1 MDIKIGDKVRF
12 LNSVGGGRV
21 TSFKGKDSVWVEDE
35 DGFDIPAYIRE
46 CVVVGEKDTFVRVGS
61 RPQATPEPTRNDPK
75 QKPAP
80 QPAPDSYRPQETS
93 EGERLNIS
101 LAFIPTNPK
110 SLNDTRYEA
119 YFINESNYYL
129 FFNYMSRNNSSWV
142 SRYNGTIEPNTKIF
156 MEEFGKDVLNDLEQV
171 CIQLVA
177 YKKDKPFALKNPVSV
192 ELRLDT
198 VKFYK
203 LHSFRENDYFEE
215 DALLYSI
222 VRHDLAEREL
232 LISPSELKAAMY
244 QKESGEK
251 TPLKSSKK
259 STDINIVEVDLHI
272 DELLDSTAGMSNADM
287 LTYQLDKFHEV
298 LKQYAGSKGQKIVF
312 IHGKGDGV
320 LRTAIEKE
328 LKTKYK
334 QHYFQDASFREY
346 GYGATMVTIK

>member
-1 MDIKIGDKVRF
+1 MNIKIGDKVRF
-12 LNSVGGGRV
+12 LNSVGGGTV
-21 TSFKGKDSVWVEDE
+21 KSFKGKDSVWVEDE
-35 DGFDIPAYIRE
+35 DGFDVPAFIRE

-61 RPQATPEPTRNDPK
+61 RPQAAPEQKQNEPK

-80 QPAPDSYRPQETS
+80 QSAPENYKPEETS

-101 LAFIPTNPK
+101 LAFLPTNPK

-129 FFNYMSRNNSSWV
+129 FFNYMSRNNNSWV

-156 MEEFGKDVLNDLEQV
+156 IEEFGKDVLNDLEQV
-171 CIQLVA
+171 CVQLVA
-177 YKKDKPFALKNPVSV
+177 YKKGKPFLLKNPASV

-215 DALLYSI
+215 GALLYPI
-222 VRHDLAEREL
+222 IRHDLAEREL

-244 QKESGEK
+244 QKESGEA
-251 TPLKSSKK
+251 TPLKPSKAK
-259 STDINIVEVDLHI
+259 TDSDIVEVDLHI
-272 DELLDSTAGMSNADM
+272 DELLDSTAGMGNADI
-287 LTYQLDKFHEV
+287 LTYQLDKFNEV
-298 LKQYAGSKGQKIVF
+298 LKKYAGSKGQKIVF

-320 LRTAIEKE
+320 LRSAIEKE
-328 LKTKYK
+328 LKAKYK